1 MVEFSKSLLDL
12 LLVILGLLVAGVSG
26 AFAFATFKYYL
37 SISRLKLQVERQNFV
52 LANKL
57 QKNVINLRVQMGVV
71 KCDVR
76 DIKTALVQEGILT
89 ERANFPEQ
97 FIPESTDW
105 SMNTNVNAS
114 QPEDF

>member
-12 LLVILGLLVAGVSG
+12 LLVVLGLLVAGVSG

-37 SISRLKLQVERQNFV
+37 SISKLKLQIERENFV
-52 LANKL
+52 LAKKM

-76 DIKTALVQEGILT
+76 DMKTALVKEGILS

-105 SMNTNVNAS
+105 NISVADS
-114 QPEDF
+114 QPEDY

>member
-37 SISRLKLQVERQNFV
+37 SISKLKLQVERQNFV

-57 QKNVINLRVQMGVV
+57 QKNVINLRVQVGVV
-71 KCDVR
+71 KSEVR
-76 DIKTALVQEGILT
+76 DIKTALIQEGILT
-89 ERANFPEQ
+89 ERASFPEQ
-97 FIPESTDW
+97 FIPEPTDW
-105 SMNTNVNAS
+105 SVNIDAS
-114 QPEDF
+114 ESRTEDY